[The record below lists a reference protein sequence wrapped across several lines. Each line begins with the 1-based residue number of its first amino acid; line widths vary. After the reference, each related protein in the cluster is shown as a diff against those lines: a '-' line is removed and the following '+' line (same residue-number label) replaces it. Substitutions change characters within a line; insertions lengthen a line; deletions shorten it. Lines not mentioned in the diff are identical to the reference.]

1 MDIKIKEQ
9 VIKLRRKGLTYN
21 EIRDITKVKNATIS
35 DIVRPLNLGGNS
47 IKKLTP
53 ELIEE
58 IQAKYNEIGNLKK
71 VVKLYHISFE
81 RLSKVIKHGKKK
93 KVSNTE
99 AVESW
104 RKRKKKA
111 LVEYKGGKCQCC
123 GYSKCI
129 EALEFHHLD
138 PNIKSFTISGKSK
151 SFNSLKSEVDKCIL
165 VCSNCHKE
173 IHAGIININNIINQK
188 IEVS

>member
-9 VIKLRRKGLTYN
+9 IIELRRKGLTYN
-21 EIRDITKVKNATIS
+21 EIRDITKVKKTTIS
-35 DIVRPLNLGGNS
+35 DIVKPLNLGGNT

-123 GYSKCI
+123 GYSRCI

-151 SFNSLKSEVDKCIL
+151 SFNSLKNEVDKCIL

-173 IHAGIININNIINQK
+173 IHAGLINIDTIINQK
-188 IEVS
+188 VEVS

>member
-21 EIRDITKVKNATIS
+21 EIRDITKVKNTTIS

-58 IQAKYNEIGNLKK
+58 IQDKYNEIGNLKK

-93 KVSNTE
+93 KISNTE

-123 GYSKCI
+123 DYYKCI

-173 IHAGIININNIINQK
+173 IHAGLINIDTIINQK
-188 IEVS
+188 VEVS

>member
-21 EIRDITKVKNATIS
+21 EIRDITKVKNTTIS

-104 RKRKKKA
+104 RKKKKKV

-123 GYSKCI
+123 GYSRCI
-129 EALEFHHLD
+129 EALEFHHLN

-173 IHAGIININNIINQK
+173 IHAGLINIDTIINQK
-188 IEVS
+188 VEVS

>member
-58 IQAKYNEIGNLKK
+58 IQTKYNEIGNLKK

-81 RLSKVIKHGKKK
+81 RLSKVIKNDKKK

-104 RKRKKKA
+104 RKRQKKA

-173 IHAGIININNIINQK
+173 IHAGLINIDTIINQK
-188 IEVS
+188 VEVS

>member
-21 EIRDITKVKNATIS
+21 EIRDITKVKNTTIS

-123 GYSKCI
+123 GYYRCI

-173 IHAGIININNIINQK
+173 IHAGLINIDNIINQK
-188 IEVS
+188 IEVL

>member
-9 VIKLRRKGLTYN
+9 IIELRRKGLTYN
-21 EIRDITKVKNATIS
+21 EIRDITKVKKTTIS
-35 DIVRPLNLGGNS
+35 DIVKPLNLGGNT

-93 KVSNTE
+93 KISNTE

-173 IHAGIININNIINQK
+173 IHAGLINIDTIINQK
-188 IEVS
+188 VEVS

>member
-58 IQAKYNEIGNLKK
+58 IQTKYNEIGNLKK

-93 KVSNTE
+93 KISNTE

-123 GYSKCI
+123 GYSRCI

-173 IHAGIININNIINQK
+173 IHAGLINIDTIINQK
-188 IEVS
+188 VEVS

>member
-21 EIRDITKVKNATIS
+21 EIRDITKVKNTTIS

-165 VCSNCHKE
+165 ACSNCHKE
-173 IHAGIININNIINQK
+173 IHAGLINIDTIINQK

>member
-21 EIRDITKVKNATIS
+21 EIRDITKVKNTTIS

-58 IQAKYNEIGNLKK
+58 IQTKYNEIGNLKK

-93 KVSNTE
+93 KVSNIE

-173 IHAGIININNIINQK
+173 IHAGLINIDTIINQK
-188 IEVS
+188 VEVS

>member
-21 EIRDITKVKNATIS
+21 EIRDITKVKNTTIS
-35 DIVRPLNLGGNS
+35 DIVRPLNLGGNY
-47 IKKLTP
+47 IKKLTS

-58 IQAKYNEIGNLKK
+58 IQTKYNEIGNLKK

-104 RKRKKKA
+104 RKRKKKT

-151 SFNSLKSEVDKCIL
+151 SFNSLKNEVDKCIL

-173 IHAGIININNIINQK
+173 IHAGLINIDTIINQK
-188 IEVS
+188 S

>member
-21 EIRDITKVKNATIS
+21 EIRDITKVKNTTIS

-53 ELIEE
+53 KLIEE

-173 IHAGIININNIINQK
+173 IHAGLINIDNIINQK
-188 IEVS
+188 VEVS

>member
-21 EIRDITKVKNATIS
+21 EIKDITKVKNATIS

-173 IHAGIININNIINQK
+173 IHAGIININNIVNQK
-188 IEVS
+188 VEVS

>member
-21 EIRDITKVKNATIS
+21 EIRDITKVKNTTIS

-71 VVKLYHISFE
+71 VVKLYHISFK

-111 LVEYKGGKCQCC
+111 LVEYKGGKCQYC

-173 IHAGIININNIINQK
+173 IHAGLINIDTIINQK
-188 IEVS
+188 VEVS

>member
-21 EIRDITKVKNATIS
+21 EIRDITKVKNTTIS

-58 IQAKYNEIGNLKK
+58 IQTKYNEIGNLKK

-151 SFNSLKSEVDKCIL
+151 SFNSLKNEVDKCIL

-173 IHAGIININNIINQK
+173 IHAGLINIDTIINQK
-188 IEVS
+188 VEVS

>member
-9 VIKLRRKGLTYN
+9 IIELRRKGLTYN
-21 EIRDITKVKNATIS
+21 EIRDITKVKKTTIS
-35 DIVRPLNLGGNS
+35 DIVKPLNLGGNT

-53 ELIEE
+53 ELIKE

-93 KVSNTE
+93 KISNTE

-123 GYSKCI
+123 GYSRCI

-173 IHAGIININNIINQK
+173 IHAGLINIDTIINQK
-188 IEVS
+188 VEVS